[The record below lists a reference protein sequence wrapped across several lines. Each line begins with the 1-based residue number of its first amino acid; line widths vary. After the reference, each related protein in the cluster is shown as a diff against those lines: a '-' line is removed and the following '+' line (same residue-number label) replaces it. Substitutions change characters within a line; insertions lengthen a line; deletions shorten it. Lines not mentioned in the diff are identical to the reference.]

1 MSERQTVARGQYGDG
16 LSWLVWAQR
25 EAPRDDQP
33 DAELTTMIRVT
44 DAGGRVLREGG
55 AGGPALSPGQLMNV
69 STGGGDEGPYCILAR
84 VHPGIRRVAVTT
96 EAGEVMDVPLYD
108 APDFPEV
115 RFAVLLVPRDL
126 RLAAVTGLGP
136 DGRELERFDLG
147 FHQRFWHGRR

>member
-25 EAPRDDQP
+25 EARDDGQP

-44 DAGGRVLREGG
+44 DASGRVLREGG
-55 AGGPALSPGQLMNV
+55 ASGPALSPGQLMNV

-84 VHPGIRRVAVTT
+84 VDPGIRRVAVTT
-96 EAGEVMDVPLYD
+96 EAGEVMDMPVYD

-126 RLAAVTGLGP
+126 RLAAVTGHGP
-136 DGRELERFDLG
+136 DGRELERCDLG

>member
-1 MSERQTVARGQYGDG
+1 VSERQEVARGQYGDG
-16 LSWLVWAQR
+16 LSWLVWAER
-25 EAPRDDQP
+25 EPPRDGQP

-55 AGGPALSPGQLMNV
+55 AGGPALVPGQLMNV

-84 VHPGIRRVAVTT
+84 VHPDIRSVAVTT
-96 EAGEVMDVPLYD
+96 EAGGAMNMTVYD

-136 DGRELERFDLG
+136 DGRQLEHFDLG
-147 FHQRFWHGRR
+147 FHQRFWHERR

>member
-1 MSERQTVARGQYGDG
+1 MSERQTVARGQCGDG

-25 EAPRDDQP
+25 EARDDGQP

-44 DAGGRVLREGG
+44 DASGRVLREGG
-55 AGGPALSPGQLMNV
+55 ASGPALSPGQLMNV

-96 EAGEVMDVPLYD
+96 EAGEVMDMPVYD

-115 RFAVLLVPRDL
+115 RFTVLLVPRDL
-126 RLAAVTGLGP
+126 RLAAVTGHGP
-136 DGRELERFDLG
+136 DGRELERCDLG